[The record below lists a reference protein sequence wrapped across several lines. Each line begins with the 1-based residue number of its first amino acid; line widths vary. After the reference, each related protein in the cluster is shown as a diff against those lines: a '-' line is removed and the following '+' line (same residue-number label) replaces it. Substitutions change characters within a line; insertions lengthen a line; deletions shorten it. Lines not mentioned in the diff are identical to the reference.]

1 MKKYVAPSA
10 EEIRLTSQD
19 VIAADSV
26 DGKISGGSGRPTPPG
41 Q

>member
-10 EEIRLTSQD
+10 EEIRLTSQEAIADD
-19 VIAADSV
+19 VV
-26 DGKISGGSGRPTPPG
+26 DGKISVGSGRPTPPG